1 MASITCRNYIATDAK
16 FTTLATHHCTP
27 LHAGRSASIPL
38 LNNFFDLSS
47 RRFYVFREADP
58 AFVKLLVILEE
69 GVAALRDEKDGYD
82 DEGASPQLNLDGDLG
97 GAAARYRGLSS
108 LFDRATEIA
117 TISHG
122 ERKSAMMIE
131 LPEKLE
137 AALKVQANA
146 HGVSPAGYV
155 CEVLERDLASSLEG
169 QSSGVPF
176 KTGRGMFAKY
186 GEAPSAEEIDANRA
200 DMFQNFGEEFS

>member
-1 MASITCRNYIATDAK
+1 VAVGLAAPRPFLAHGKRQGHADDSMAVRYGPVPR
-16 FTTLATHHCTP
+16 L
-27 LHAGRSASIPL
+27 
-38 LNNFFDLSS
+38 
-47 RRFYVFREADP
+47 
-58 AFVKLLVILEE
+58 
-69 GVAALRDEKDGYD
+69 
-82 DEGASPQLNLDGDLG
+82 
-97 GAAARYRGLSS
+97 YRGGGDARHKGVSS
-108 LFDRATEIA
+108 VFDRAKEIA
-117 TISHG
+117 TIGHG

-186 GEAPSAEEIDANRA
+186 GQAPSAEEIDANRA
-200 DMFQNFGEEFS
+200 DMFQNFGEHF